1 MVYAQGGGPSSC
13 TMDFRYPWRFESRRS
28 ATMATNGM
36 VATSQPL
43 AARTGLDILS
53 SGGTAADAA
62 VATAA
67 VLNVVEPHMT
77 GIGGDMFALTH
88 FDGEYAALNGSGRA
102 PAGATIESYEDRI
115 DSQDSGDLAIPAN
128 GGLPVTVPGALD
140 GWARLLDKYG
150 TLELADV
157 LAPAINYARDGF
169 PVSEYIAAQWANAAD
184 RLTDYEASVDT
195 WLPTGGP
202 PAPGDQF
209 TNPAL
214 AESLELIATEGP
226 DVFYGGELGEAI
238 ADTVQ
243 SHGGVLDVS
252 DLAAHAGE
260 WTDPIATEYHGVDI
274 LEHPPN
280 GQGIVALEA
289 LNIAEQF
296 DLANDPADP
305 DRLHHLIEAI
315 KLAFSDGY
323 EYVADPAVVDVPTDQ
338 LLSDTYAAD
347 RAAEIGHRAQT
358 YPPRAR
364 AGDNTIYLSVVDGEG
379 NAVSFINSIYM
390 AFGSGLTARGFA
402 LQNRGHSF
410 SLDRTHANALEP
422 GKRPFHT
429 IIPAMLRVDD
439 TFRASWGVMGGS
451 MQPQGHL
458 QVACNLID
466 IGLNPQAA
474 LDAPRFRW
482 LDDRRVAV
490 ETSRLP
496 DAVSTNLRGR
506 GHHVVDEDEFFRPAA
521 GHWGGGQIIY
531 RDDEGTLIGGS
542 DPRRDG
548 AAIGY

>member
-1 MVYAQGGGPSSC
+1 
-13 TMDFRYPWRFESRRS
+13 
-28 ATMATNGM
+28 MATNGM

-43 AARTGLDILS
+43 AARAGLEILEA
-53 SGGTAADAA
+53 GGTAADAA
-62 VATAA
+62 VTTAA
-67 VLNVVEPHMT
+67 VLDVVEPHMT
-77 GIGGDMFALTH
+77 GIGGDMFALTY

-102 PAGATIESYEDRI
+102 PAAATIEEYRERSASSDAS
-115 DSQDSGDLAIPAN
+115 DPAIPAS

-140 GWARLLDKYG
+140 GWERLLAEYG

-157 LAPAINYARDGF
+157 LAPAIRYAREGF

-184 RLTDYEASVDT
+184 RLTDCEASVDT
-195 WLPTGGP
+195 WLPAGGP

-209 TNPAL
+209 ANPAL
-214 AESLELIATEGP
+214 AESYELIAAEGT
-226 DVFYGGELGEAI
+226 DVFYGGELGAAI

-243 SHGGVLDVS
+243 THGGVLDES
-252 DLAAHAGE
+252 DLAAHTGE
-260 WTDPIATEYHGVDI
+260 WTTPIATTYHGVEI

-296 DLANDPADP
+296 ELASDPTDP

-323 EYVADPAVVDVPTDQ
+323 EYVADPARVEIPTER
-338 LLSDTYAAD
+338 LLSDTYAAE
-347 RAAEIGHRAQT
+347 RAGEIGHRART
-358 YPPRAR
+358 YPPKAG
-364 AGDNTIYLSVVDGEG
+364 AGDNTIYLSVVDGDG
-379 NAVSFINSIYM
+379 NAVSFINSLYM
-390 AFGSGLTARGFA
+390 PFGSGLTARGIA

-410 SLDRTHANALEP
+410 SLDSSHANALEP

-429 IIPAMLRVDD
+429 IIPAMLRVDGE
-439 TFRASWGVMGGS
+439 FRAAWGVMGGS

-466 IGLNPQAA
+466 TGLNPQAA

-482 LDDRRVAV
+482 LENNRVAV
-490 ETSRLP
+490 ESSRLP
-496 DAVSTNLRGR
+496 AAVCTNLRGR
-506 GHHVVDEDEFFRPAA
+506 GHQVVDEEAFFSPAA

-531 RDDEGTLIGGS
+531 RDEAGTLIGGS

-548 AAIGY
+548 VAIGY